1 MPRYISENEIYALFD
16 RRGQA
21 SLHVGD
27 IDVLPRATVV
37 EPVHAA
43 WVRRRVQ
50 GKTVADEVYCSCCF
64 NVIGVVFSDTGFE
77 ECKTGQNF
85 CSKCGAKMDEE
96 EPKNE

>member
-1 MPRYISENEIYALFD
+1 MPRYINENEIYALFD

-27 IDVLPRATVV
+27 IDMLPRAAVV

-43 WVRRRVQ
+43 WVRRRVTD
-50 GKTVADEVYCSCCF
+50 KAIVVDEVICSRCF
-64 NVIGVVFSDTGFE
+64 NIIGVVFSDTGFE

-85 CSKCGAKMDEE
+85 CSKCGAKMDAEGF
-96 EPKNE
+96 